1 MGCKAVYPN
10 QASAIAQELINGGC
24 TRLAMIEAGNQLP
37 NAAPF
42 PARPP
47 PPPPLLYPAQ
57 GVGFKKSGSPE
68 CPTSSEPA
76 EHVHKCE
83 DGHASEWSD
92 QQMTEKPQVEKDV
105 SCSIAYRTMNGRAAV
120 SLTAGVHLS
129 FFWLWTVCE
138 T

>member
-10 QASAIAQELINGGC
+10 QASVIAQELINGGC

-57 GVGFKKSGSPE
+57 GVAFKDSGSP
-68 CPTSSEPA
+68 TTNSEPA

-83 DGHASEWSD
+83 DSHVSGGRD
-92 QQMTEKPQVEKDV
+92 QQMTGKPQLDKDV
-105 SCSIAYRTMNGRAAV
+105 SPLIC
-120 SLTAGVHLS
+120 
-129 FFWLWTVCE
+129 WCE
-138 T
+138 

>member
-10 QASAIAQELINGGC
+10 QASVIANELMNGGC
-24 TRLAMIEAGNQLP
+24 SRLAMIEAGNQLA

-57 GVGFKKSGSPE
+57 GVAFKDSGSPTDS
-68 CPTSSEPA
+68 PTSSEPG

-83 DGHASEWSD
+83 DSHVSDGLD
-92 QQMTEKPQVEKDV
+92 QQTTEKPQDKDV
-105 SCSIAYRTMNGRAAV
+105 SSSIC
-120 SLTAGVHLS
+120 
-129 FFWLWTVCE
+129 WCE
-138 T
+138 